1 MPSTAIDACE
11 DYTISGQICAVAQSL
26 GEFPALHC
34 VLLLSRIGSSTL
46 LCRCD
51 NQVKTRELFSS
62 RFATTLT
69 MVGVAVGLGNVWRFP
84 YMMGRYG
91 GSAFLI
97 VYLIFVLV
105 FAIPAVTAEWS
116 LGRYTRH
123 GPLGAM
129 QRAFGPFGKWIGC
142 LLVLTVLI
150 ANSYYVVIVGNVAFS
165 AAFAIITGF
174 TAESI
179 PFYAADLGNGAVQ
192 SAVALLMIVAA
203 MWIIHR
209 GVANGIER
217 ISKLFVPFFGI
228 MIVTL
233 IVMAL
238 KLPGATMHLKA
249 FLAPDFSQLTAT
261 SLFAA
266 LGQAFFSLSLGGTFY
281 LIYGSYLRDDENI
294 PQTAIAT
301 GIGDAGAALLASL
314 FIVPAVLALGL
325 NMQAGPLLIFE
336 TLPRMFAA
344 IPAGRFV
351 GAAFLIGLWMMAFL
365 STVAAFQVI
374 VAAMTDSFG
383 FSRGKAVL
391 IVGSVEAV
399 LMLPSALKPDIIG
412 TLDLVF
418 GSGMQMLGS
427 ALAIIGLAWGC
438 DRAVAATELF
448 GGRTDGFRSVY
459 LLWLRWAVPATLG
472 VMLVL
477 YVADSLG

>member
-1 MPSTAIDACE
+1 
-11 DYTISGQICAVAQSL
+11 
-26 GEFPALHC
+26 
-34 VLLLSRIGSSTL
+34 
-46 LCRCD
+46 
-51 NQVKTRELFSS
+51 
-62 RFATTLT
+62 

-84 YMMGRYG
+84 YMMGQYG
-91 GSAFLI
+91 GSAFLV
-97 VYLIFVLV
+97 VYLVFVLV

-129 QRAFGPFGKWIGC
+129 EHAFGPFGRWIGY

-165 AAFAIITGF
+165 AIFALFTGF
-174 TAESI
+174 TPETI
-179 PFYAADLGNGAVQ
+179 PLYAARLGNGTLQAL
-192 SAVALLMIVAA
+192 VALLVIAA
-203 MWIIHR
+203 AIWIIHR
-209 GVANGIER
+209 GVAKGIER
-217 ISKLFVPFFGI
+217 ISKLFVPLFGV
-228 MIVTL
+228 MIITL

-238 KLPGATMHLKA
+238 KLPGAVTHLKA
-249 FLAPDFSQLTAT
+249 FLEPDFSQLTPT

-294 PQTAIAT
+294 PKAAIAT
-301 GIGDAGAALLASL
+301 GIGDASAALLASL

-336 TLPRMFAA
+336 TLPRMFSE
-344 IPAGRFV
+344 IPAGRLIGV
-351 GAAFLIGLWMMAFL
+351 AFLIGLWMMAFL

-374 VAAMTDSFG
+374 VAALTDSFN
-383 FSRGKAVL
+383 FSLTKAAL
-391 IVGSVEAV
+391 IVGGVEAV
-399 LMLPSALKPDIIG
+399 LMLPSALNPDIIG
-412 TLDLVF
+412 TLDLIF

-427 ALAIIGLAWGC
+427 GLTIIALLWGC
-438 DRAVAATELF
+438 DKAIAASQIF
-448 GGRTDGFRSVY
+448 GGRTDGFRRLY

-477 YVADSLG
+477 YIADSLA